1 MKKYIIYLF
10 LACFLVSCA
19 NKNVESVKV
28 DYKEIDLVSAVEK
41 TERKNIETYCKHIS
55 YVKLETKDDV
65 LLKSPSYEFTSNSII
80 AYEGAFIYQFSYK
93 GEYLNSYVNHGQ
105 GPKDLLG
112 INKVLWD
119 ENRQL
124 LYVLDGALGKMLI
137 LDENLNYQGYKPY
150 RVPEHRSEI
159 CGDYIYSGLERDD
172 YSKMY
177 QSAVVRYHIP
187 SADCDTLFKSTIP
200 YCEAKEFPMF
210 SLGTKLFFCDSVFYY
225 REHRSD
231 SIFSFSPM
239 DNIKHFAYHLNIGK
253 TYPPELDYN
262 HKLRNDK
269 YDYIIVGD
277 CVYLDDFIFANYS
290 YRNEKLAQAVFDKN
304 TGETFCLQNNI
315 HNNIDGGLPIRF
327 IKKVK
332 GKTYYSGQI
341 FPGIHLTDEFKSR
354 VKFYQPW
361 GGKLSDILST
371 TLDDDNPILMF
382 VEIK

>member
-1 MKKYIIYLF
+1 MKKYLFCLF
-10 LACFLVSCA
+10 LTFSFTISCT
-19 NKNVESVKV
+19 NEIVKE
-28 DYKEIDLVSAVEK
+28 DYRRIDLLKAIGQS
-41 TERKNIETYCKHIS
+41 ERKTIDAYCKSIS
-55 YVKLETKDDV
+55 YVKLETRDDV
-65 LLKSPSYEFTSNSII
+65 LLKSPFYEFTPNTII
-80 AYEGAFIYQFSYK
+80 AYEGASLYQFSYK
-93 GEYLNSYVNHGQ
+93 GEFLNSYVNIGK

-112 INKVLWD
+112 INKVMWNED
-119 ENRQL
+119 HRM

-172 YSKMY
+172 YRKMY

-210 SLGTKLFFCDSVFYY
+210 SFGTKLSFSDSVFYF

-231 SIFSFSPM
+231 TIFSFTPV
-239 DNIKHFAYHLNIGK
+239 DNVKRFAYSLNVGE

-262 HKLRNDK
+262 HQSRRDL
-269 YDYIIVGD
+269 YDYLVVGD
-277 CVYLDDFIFANYS
+277 CVYCDDFIIVCYS
-290 YRNEKLAQAVFDKN
+290 YKDERLAQAVFDKK
-304 TGETFCLQNNI
+304 TGETFCLRNFPNNG
-315 HNNIDGGLPIRF
+315 IDGGLPIRF

-354 VKFYQPW
+354 VKFYRPW
-361 GGKLSDILST
+361 GCELSDILAS